1 MSKQSERHR
10 IGELRPSQL
19 LFTFGVGSTIEL
31 PHLSVL
37 QMGLDDWEA
46 LRCPEVEEPRL
57 LRAVQRTL
65 RPRTI
70 FRLRRPPPQPDSDT
84 LEAQR
89 IGVPVSLFPRW
100 LRCPNCQIVAPVNS
114 GIFVL
119 KPNLYRPDRIR
130 YVHENCLKNRAL
142 RPPNALPARYLVAC
156 ERGHL
161 EDFPWD
167 FFLHGGRDC
176 PGPLRVFEVGVSGSN
191 NELYAKCDTCE
202 VQKPLAAAF
211 ERPSPLG
218 PCSGLHFHLRQ
229 RDSECNAPLRPV
241 LVGASN
247 SWFPIRISVLSIPNM
262 KDPVGELVEAHREM
276 LQDCESEREIALV
289 KKAIP
294 ALAPYSAADIFLR
307 LKQPPK
313 ATAVAAISEGIREP
327 EWRLFCQPSKAPTN
341 RDLTLRQTQV
351 PPGFEPWLEQIVLAD
366 RLREVHALVGFT
378 RLESPEEFGD
388 PDDIPAD
395 RKAPLSRGR
404 VDWVPAAEIRGEGI
418 FLRFRSS
425 ALRSWSR
432 QTNIVQRE
440 NALFRAH
447 QSWRRMRRLPAP
459 DRGFPGIE
467 FALIHTFAHAL
478 MRQLTLECGYSASSI
493 RERIYFNEDDDSE
506 EMAGVLI
513 YTAAPDCDGTLG
525 GLVSLGET
533 STLGQHLHHMLEEA
547 RVCSSDP
554 LCADHVPD
562 QSGLDIHGA
571 SCHACLFAP
580 ETSCER
586 GNRYLDRCLLVDT
599 LNEADLAFFGK
610 VYTEPVAE
618 PTTAPPSLIGPDQV
632 LLPVGQGLPVYSV
645 SNLQEPEGSRFS
657 KEGEEGLFWLQ
668 IPDDSLNK
676 IIPRGTWCL
685 FRKLTPDDPRPED
698 DTLCL
703 VETSE
708 GAFIRRFFFIEFED
722 SDKQRVPTRVLLR
735 PRSTEKY
742 KTLEMEIS
750 PEEWT
755 DWRPFA
761 QFVRLEEL
769 DEA

>member
-1 MSKQSERHR
+1 MSKHKERHR
-10 IGELRPSQL
+10 VGELRPSQL

-31 PHLSVL
+31 PHLSVI

-57 LRAVQRTL
+57 LRTVQRTL
-65 RPRTI
+65 RPRPI
-70 FRLRRPPPQPDSDT
+70 ARLRRPPPQPDSDS

-100 LRCPNCQIVAPVNS
+100 LRCPNCQIVAPVTS

-119 KPNLYRPDRIR
+119 KPHLYRPDRTR
-130 YVHENCLKNRAL
+130 YVHENCTKNRAS
-142 RPPNALPARYLVAC
+142 RPPNALAARYLVAC

-161 EDFPWD
+161 DDFPWD

-191 NELYAKCDTCE
+191 NELYAKCDACGT
-202 VQKPLAAAF
+202 QKPLASAF

-218 PCSGLHFHLRQ
+218 QCSGLHAHLREKDPDC
-229 RDSECNAPLRPV
+229 RAPLRPI

-247 SWFPIRISVLSIPNM
+247 SWFPIRISVLSIPNL
-262 KDPVGELVEAHREM
+262 KDPLGELVEANRSKFE
-276 LQDCESEREIALV
+276 DCETEREVALV
-289 KKAIP
+289 RKLLP
-294 ALAPYSAADIFLR
+294 PFEPYSAAAIFAR
-307 LKQPPK
+307 LKQPPPG
-313 ATAVAAISEGIREP
+313 APTVASSDGIREP
-327 EWRLFCQPSKAPTN
+327 EWRLFCQPANAPTS
-341 RDLTLRQTQV
+341 RDLTLRPSPV
-351 PPGFEPWLEQIVLAD
+351 PPDFEPWLEQIVLAE

-388 PDDIPAD
+388 PQDIPPD
-395 RKAPLSRGR
+395 RKVPLSRGR

-418 FLRFRSS
+418 FVRFRSS
-425 ALRSWSR
+425 ALRSWAR
-432 QTNIVQRE
+432 QANVLQRE
-440 NALFRAH
+440 QALFRAH
-447 QSWRRMRRLPAP
+447 QSWRKIRRLPAP
-459 DRGFPGIE
+459 DRGFPGIA

-478 MRQLTLECGYSASSI
+478 MRQLTLECGYSASSL
-493 RERIYFNEDDDSE
+493 RERIYFNEDDQDE

-533 STLGQHLHHMLEEA
+533 ETLGQHLDQMLEEA
-547 RVCSSDP
+547 KICSSDP

-562 QSGLDIHGA
+562 QSGLDLHGA

-599 LNEADLAFFGK
+599 LNGGELAYFGRI
-610 VYTEPVAE
+610 YAE
-618 PTTAPPSLIGPDQV
+618 PLDEPRIEPPSREPDF
-632 LLPVGQGLPVYSV
+632 LPIGQGLPVYRL
-645 SNLQEPEGSRFS
+645 SNLEEPIGSRPS
-657 KEGEEGLFWLQ
+657 LEGQPGLFWIQ

-676 IIPRGTWCL
+676 IIPRGAWCL

-703 VETSE
+703 IETPD
-708 GAFIRRFFFIEFED
+708 GNLIRRFFSIEVED
-722 SDKQRVPTRVLLR
+722 ADMHRIPTRVLLR
-735 PRSTEKY
+735 SRSTEKH
-742 KTLEMEIS
+742 KTIELHI
-750 PEEWT
+750 PLEEWP
-755 DWRPFA
+755 DWRPLA
-761 QFVRLEEL
+761 QFVGLEALNEG
-769 DEA
+769 